1 MNINIRATKSN
12 TYDAIVVGTGIS
24 GGWAAKELTEKG
36 LNTLVLER
44 GRDVKHIEDYP
55 TMHKDPWDLPNNDL
69 LSAEELKLYEK
80 QNRTGYTI
88 RESTKHWW
96 VKDNDQPYKEEKPFN
111 WMRGY
116 HVGGRSIVWGRQ
128 SYRLAPMDF
137 EANAVEGIGVDW
149 PIRYSD
155 IEDWYSYVERFAGI
169 SGQAEG
175 LPQLP
180 DSIFQPPMDLN
191 CLEEHF
197 KQSIKDRF
205 DRMLTIGRVANLT
218 QPKDGRGMCMHRNL
232 CMRGCPYGG
241 YFSSNAST
249 LPAAAATGNMTLRP
263 HSIVNR
269 VIYNE
274 ESGNATGVE
283 VIDSETGEMVEFYSK
298 IIFLNASTV
307 NTTLIM
313 LNSRS
318 NRFPNG
324 LGNDSGELG
333 HNMMDHHL
341 SVGASGQFDGFE
353 NKYYWGRRP
362 NGFYIPR
369 YRNLNDNNRDY
380 IRGFGYQG
388 GGSRQSWISAVR
400 ELALGEQLK
409 EFVQTPGVWT
419 LGMGGFGEV
428 LPDHSNR
435 MYLDFENTDKWGQPT
450 VVFDCELKENELLM
464 RKDMM
469 NDAAEMLE
477 ASGFKNISTYDSQP
491 PPGHG
496 IHEMG
501 TARMGRDPKTSVLNG
516 WNQIH
521 SVKNVFVT
529 DGTCM
534 TSSACQNPSL
544 TYMALTARAAN
555 FAVEELKKGNL

>member
-1 MNINIRATKSN
+1 MNSNIRARNKNS
-12 TYDAIVVGTGIS
+12 YDAIVVGTGIS

-44 GRDVKHIEDYP
+44 GRDVKHVDDYP
-55 TMHKDPWDLPNNDL
+55 TMLKDPWELPNNDR
-69 LSAEELKLYEK
+69 LSAEELKDYEK
-80 QNRTGYTI
+80 QNRTGYTV

-96 VKDNDQPYKEEKPFN
+96 VKDTDQPYEEVKPFN
-111 WMRGY
+111 WIRGY
-116 HVGGRSIVWGRQ
+116 HVGGRSIMWGRQ
-128 SYRLAPMDF
+128 SYRLSPMDF
-137 EANAVEGIGVDW
+137 EANAKDGIGVDW

-155 IEDWYSYVERFAGI
+155 LEDWYSYVERFAGI
-169 SGQAEG
+169 SGRAEG
-175 LPQLP
+175 LTQLP
-180 DSIFQPPMDLN
+180 DSVFQPPMDLN

-197 KQSIKDRF
+197 KESIKERF

-218 QPKDGRGMCMHRNL
+218 EPKDGRGLCMHRNL
-232 CMRGCPYGG
+232 CIRGCPYGG

-263 HSIVNR
+263 HSIVNS
-269 VIYNE
+269 VLYDE
-274 ESGNATGVE
+274 ETGKASGVE
-283 VIDSETGEMVEFYSK
+283 VIDSETGEMIEYYSK

-324 LGNDSGELG
+324 LGNDSEVLG

-341 SVGASGQFDGFE
+341 SVGASGQFDGFKD
-353 NKYYWGRRP
+353 KYYWGRRP

-369 YRNLNDNNRDY
+369 YRNLSDDNRDY

-388 GGSRQSWISAVR
+388 GGSRESWVSAVR
-400 ELALGEQLK
+400 ELAVGRQLK
-409 EFVQTPGVWT
+409 EFVQTPGTWT
-419 LGMGGFGEV
+419 LGMGGFGET

-435 MYLDFENTDKWGQPT
+435 MYLDFYKTDKWGQPT

-464 RKDMM
+464 RRDMM

-529 DGTCM
+529 DGSCM

-555 FAVEELKKGNL
+555 FATEELKKGNL

>member
-1 MNINIRATKSN
+1 MNNNIRAKNRN

-36 LNTLVLER
+36 LKTLVLER
-44 GRDVKHIEDYP
+44 GRDVKHVEDYP
-55 TMHKDPWDLPNNDL
+55 TMLKDPWELPNNDR

-96 VKDNDQPYKEEKPFN
+96 VKDHEQPYTEEKPFN
-111 WMRGY
+111 WFRGY
-116 HVGGRSIVWGRQ
+116 HVGGKSIMWGRQ

-137 EANAVEGIGVDW
+137 EANAKDGVGIDW
-149 PIRYSD
+149 PIRYND
-155 IEDWYSYVERFAGI
+155 LENWYSYVERFAGI

-180 DSIFQPPMDLN
+180 DSVFQPAMELN
-191 CLEEHF
+191 CLEKHF
-197 KQSIKDRF
+197 KESIKDRF

-218 QPKDGRGMCMHRNL
+218 QPLDGRGMCMHRNL

-249 LPAAAATGNMTLRP
+249 LPAAASTGNMTLRP

-274 ESGNATGVE
+274 EIGKATGVE
-283 VIDSETGEMVEFYSK
+283 VIDSETGEVFEYYSK
-298 IIFLNASTV
+298 IIFLNASCI

-353 NKYYWGRRP
+353 DKYYWGRRP

-369 YRNLNDNNRDY
+369 YRNLNENNRDY
-380 IRGFGYQG
+380 LRGFGYQG
-388 GGSRQSWISAVR
+388 GGSRQNWVAAVR
-400 ELALGEQLK
+400 ELAIGKQLK

-419 LGMGGFGEV
+419 LGMGGFGEI

-435 MYLDFENTDKWGQPT
+435 MYLDFDKTDKWGQPT

-477 ASGFKNISTYDSQP
+477 AAGFKNIVTYDSQP

-529 DGTCM
+529 DGACM

-555 FAVEELKKGNL
+555 YAYEELNKGNL